1 MLYHPRQFSLADLSA
16 AGVRLQPP
24 DAVAITVG
32 VIRQVQQG
40 TADRIPSS
48 TDLRFDSNG
57 HLVLDTVAAPADAEA
72 PMVEAAA
79 RLLEELLPDFDD
91 PALRVP
97 GALRIAV
104 ARALGTLDLPPYPSL
119 DAFVS
124 ALGRFSSRDSD
135 AVIRSLAAALPGDV
149 ARGETEGHQSDGRK
163 STAVERPALTISD
176 VRRARRAT
184 GLTLADISE
193 RSRIP
198 VSLLRELEWGYFVN
212 WPAGHYGRTQLTRYA
227 RAAGLDDDVVMRA
240 VWPVLQEAIRAR
252 AAGSLPLEAY
262 DDARP
267 VVEMKVVRVDPVP
280 FSDAGRTSNRRGLAL
295 AAAAIPLLVGIAAL
309 PMLIDRGSQDPQ
321 TVVERTVSQAQSPEP
336 QIQPEEDVPA
346 TEPAPRPAVDV
357 AAPVPSAP
365 GRAMTDPGTRE
376 TPPAPPAAA
385 RPEPADAAGPQP
397 AVLHADA
404 AFSPTFASTGSAMF
418 YHADAGG
425 SSALMRAD
433 TDASGAVL
441 RVTSI
446 VDDSAKNFHVR
457 PSPDGQ
463 LIAFDS
469 DREGERAVYVA
480 NADGSAVRRVSG
492 TGFAAVPSWSPDGR
506 RLAFV
511 RAEPE
516 RPRVWNLWTVDLES
530 GRTERLTS
538 HRVGQPWGAAWFPDG
553 ARIAYSHEDRLV
565 VRALDGS
572 YQRIYPSPRKG
583 RLLRTPAV
591 SPDGKRI
598 IFQLYR
604 DGGWLLNLADG
615 SMRRILTDPTAEEFT
630 WSPDGRRVAY
640 HSRQTGDWNVWMM
653 SAR

>member
-1 MLYHPRQFSLADLSA
+1 MLNHQRHFSLADLAA
-16 AGVRLQPP
+16 AGIRLKPA
-24 DAVAITVG
+24 DAVAIAVEVVT
-32 VIRQVQQG
+32 RVQQG
-40 TADRIPSS
+40 AIDRIPSS
-48 TDLRFDSNG
+48 TELRFDSTG
-57 HLVLDTVAAPADAEA
+57 RIAVEPGQDAAPS
-72 PMVEAAA
+72 VEAAA
-79 RLLEELLPDFDD
+79 CLLDDLLPSFDD
-91 PALRVP
+91 PAVRVP
-97 GALRIAV
+97 GALRIAI
-104 ARALGTLDLPPYPSL
+104 ARARGTLDLPPYASL
-119 DAFVS
+119 DAFV
-124 ALGRFSSRDSD
+124 AAVARFSSNGSGATVR
-135 AVIRSLAAALPGDV
+135 ALAAALPGG
-149 ARGETEGHQSDGRK
+149 APAAETGRK
-163 STAVERPALTISD
+163 STAVERSALTISD
-176 VRRARRAT
+176 VRRARRST
-184 GLTLADISE
+184 GLTLAEISE

-212 WPAGHYGRTQLTRYA
+212 WPGGHYGRTQLIRYA
-227 RAAGLDDDVVMRA
+227 RAAGLDDRVVMRA
-240 VWPVLQEAIRAR
+240 VWPVLLDALRAR
-252 AAGSLPLEAY
+252 AAGALPHEGQS
-262 DDARP
+262 DARP
-267 VVEMKVVRVDPVP
+267 VVEMKVVRVDPIP
-280 FSDAGRTSNRRGLAL
+280 PASPGRTMSRRAL
-295 AAAAIPLLVGIAAL
+295 TLVAAAIPVVLGITAL
-309 PMLIDRGSQDPQ
+309 PMLMDPASPDPQ
-321 TVVERTVSQAQSPEP
+321 AVIEETVSRAEPGEPGTLPEGAPPAGATPAGTAAENAPPVSPEP
-336 QIQPEEDVPA
+336 TRPVTDPGRRRAIAQPSPGVHPEP
-346 TEPAPRPAVDV
+346 TETVSARPAVLN
-357 AAPVPSAP
+357 A
-365 GRAMTDPGTRE
+365 E
-376 TPPAPPAAA
+376 
-385 RPEPADAAGPQP
+385 
-397 AVLHADA
+397 A

-418 YHADAGG
+418 YHADAEGG
-425 SSALMRAD
+425 SALMRAD

-446 VDDSAKNFHVR
+446 VDDSARNFHVR

-463 LIAFDS
+463 SIAFDS

-492 TGFAAVPSWSPDGR
+492 SGFAAVPSWSPDGR

-516 RPRVWNLWTVDLES
+516 RPRVWNLWTVDLET

-553 ARIAYSHEDRLV
+553 ERIAYSHEDRLV

-604 DGGWLLNLADG
+604 DGGWLLNLSDG

-653 SAR
+653 AAR

>member
-1 MLYHPRQFSLADLSA
+1 MLNHPRHFSLADLAA
-16 AGVRLQPP
+16 AGIRLQPA
-24 DAVAITVG
+24 DAVNIAVEVIT
-32 VIRQVQQG
+32 QVQHG
-40 TADRIPSS
+40 TLDRIPSS
-48 TDLRFDSNG
+48 TELRFDSTG
-57 HLVLDTVAAPADAEA
+57 RVAVEPGQAAAPS
-72 PMVEAAA
+72 VEAAA
-79 RLLEELLPDFDD
+79 CLLDDLLPSFDD
-91 PALRVP
+91 PAVRVP
-97 GALRIAV
+97 GALRIAI
-104 ARALGTLDLPPYPSL
+104 ARARGTLDLPPYSSL
-119 DAFVS
+119 DAFV
-124 ALGRFSSRDSD
+124 AAVARFSSTDS
-135 AVIRSLAAALPGDV
+135 AATVRALAAVLPGV
-149 ARGETEGHQSDGRK
+149 AAAKEIGRK
-163 STAVERPALTISD
+163 STAVERSPLTISD
-176 VRRARRAT
+176 VRRARRST
-184 GLTLADISE
+184 GLTLAEISE

-212 WPAGHYGRTQLTRYA
+212 WPGGHYGRTQLIRYA
-227 RAAGLDDDVVMRA
+227 RAAGLDDGVVMRA
-240 VWPVLQEAIRAR
+240 VWPVLLDALRAR
-252 AAGSLPLEAY
+252 AAGALPHEGLS
-262 DDARP
+262 DARP
-267 VVEMKVVRVDPVP
+267 VVEMKVVRVEPIP
-280 FSDAGRTSNRRGLAL
+280 PPRTGRPTSRRALVL
-295 AAAAIPLLVGIAAL
+295 AAAAIPVVLGIAAL
-309 PMLIDRGSQDPQ
+309 PMLMDPASPDPQ
-321 TVVERTVSQAQSPEP
+321 TAIEETVSQAEPTVPETMPGGAPPAGAASAGTAAENAPPVSPEP
-336 QIQPEEDVPA
+336 TRPVMDRGRRDAIAQPSPGVRPEP
-346 TEPAPRPAVDV
+346 TETVGPRPAV
-357 AAPVPSAP
+357 
-365 GRAMTDPGTRE
+365 
-376 TPPAPPAAA
+376 
-385 RPEPADAAGPQP
+385 
-397 AVLHADA
+397 LNADA
-404 AFSPTFASTGSAMF
+404 AFSPTFATTGSAMF
-418 YHADAGG
+418 YHADAEGG
-425 SSALMRAD
+425 SALMRAD

-446 VDDSAKNFHVR
+446 VDDSARNFHVR

-516 RPRVWNLWTVDLES
+516 RPRVWNLWTVDLDT

-553 ARIAYSHEDRLV
+553 QRIAYSHEDRLV

-572 YQRIYPSPRKG
+572 YQRIYPSPREG

-604 DGGWLLNLADG
+604 DGGWLLNLSDG

-653 SAR
+653 AAR

>member
-1 MLYHPRQFSLADLSA
+1 MLYHSRQFSLADLSA
-16 AGVRLQPP
+16 AGVRLQPS

-32 VIRQVQQG
+32 VIRQVGQG
-40 TADRIPSS
+40 TAHRIPRS
-48 TDLRFDSNG
+48 TELRFDSAG
-57 HLVLDTVAAPADAEA
+57 RVVLDTAADSANAEA
-72 PMVEAAA
+72 PTVEAAA

-124 ALGRFSSRDSD
+124 AIGRFSPRDSD
-135 AVIRSLAAALPGDV
+135 AAIRSLAAALPDEVPRNEAESHPSNG
-149 ARGETEGHQSDGRK
+149 GEP
-163 STAVERPALTISD
+163 TAVERPALTISD

-212 WPAGHYGRTQLTRYA
+212 WPSGQYGRTQLTRYA

-252 AAGSLPLEAY
+252 AAGSLPREVY
-262 DDARP
+262 GDARP

-280 FSDAGRTSNRRGLAL
+280 PSTTGRASGRRGLAL

-309 PMLIDRGSQDPQ
+309 PMLIDRGAQDSQ
-321 TVVERTVSQAQSPEP
+321 TVVERTVSQTRSPEP
-336 QIQPEEDVPA
+336 QIQPEDVPA
-346 TEPAPRPAVDV
+346 TEPAPGTVVDK
-357 AAPVPSAP
+357 APSAP
-365 GRAMTDPGTRE
+365 SASGGARTDPETRE
-376 TPPAPPAAA
+376 TPAAPPTGA
-385 RPEPADAAGPQP
+385 RPEPTEAAGPRP

-446 VDDSAKNFHVR
+446 VDDSARNFHVR
-457 PSPDGQ
+457 PSPDGR

-615 SMRRILTDPTAEEFT
+615 SMQRILTDPTAEEFT

>member
-1 MLYHPRQFSLADLSA
+1 MLNHQRHFSLADLAA
-16 AGVRLQPP
+16 AGIRLQPA
-24 DAVAITVG
+24 DAVAIAVEVVT
-32 VIRQVQQG
+32 QVQQG
-40 TADRIPSS
+40 AIDRIPSS
-48 TDLRFDSNG
+48 TELRFDSTG
-57 HLVLDTVAAPADAEA
+57 RIAVEPGQGDAPS
-72 PMVEAAA
+72 VEAAA
-79 RLLEELLPDFDD
+79 CLLDDLLPSFDD
-91 PALRVP
+91 PAVRVP
-97 GALRIAV
+97 GALRIAI
-104 ARALGTLDLPPYPSL
+104 ARARGTLDLPPYSSL

-124 ALGRFSSRDSD
+124 AVARFSSNDSC
-135 AVIRSLAAALPGDV
+135 ATVRALAAALPGG
-149 ARGETEGHQSDGRK
+149 APAGETGRK

-176 VRRARRAT
+176 VRRARRST
-184 GLTLADISE
+184 GLTLAEISE

-212 WPAGHYGRTQLTRYA
+212 WPGGHYGRTQLIRYA
-227 RAAGLDDDVVMRA
+227 RAAGLDDRVVMRA
-240 VWPVLQEAIRAR
+240 VWPVLLDALRAR
-252 AAGSLPLEAY
+252 AAGALPHEGQS
-262 DDARP
+262 DARP
-267 VVEMKVVRVDPVP
+267 VVEMKVVRVDPIP
-280 FSDAGRTSNRRGLAL
+280 PPSPGRTMSRRALTL
-295 AAAAIPLLVGIAAL
+295 AAAAIPVVLGITAL
-309 PMLIDRGSQDPQ
+309 PMLMDPASPDPQ
-321 TVVERTVSQAQSPEP
+321 AVIEETVSQAEPREPGTLPGGAVPAGATPAGTAAESAPPVSPEP
-336 QIQPEEDVPA
+336 TRPVTDPGRRRAIAPPSPDVRPEPTGTVSA
-346 TEPAPRPAVDV
+346 RPAVLN
-357 AAPVPSAP
+357 A
-365 GRAMTDPGTRE
+365 E
-376 TPPAPPAAA
+376 
-385 RPEPADAAGPQP
+385 
-397 AVLHADA
+397 A

-418 YHADAGG
+418 YHADAEGG
-425 SSALMRAD
+425 SALMRAD

-446 VDDSAKNFHVR
+446 VDDSARNFHVR

-516 RPRVWNLWTVDLES
+516 RPRVWNLWTVDLET

-553 ARIAYSHEDRLV
+553 ERIAYSHEDRLV

-604 DGGWLLNLADG
+604 DGGWLLNVSDG

-653 SAR
+653 AAR